1 MENNMNIS
9 PKRKVLSGA
18 RAIALVGITAA
29 TVECAKLALAALP
42 NIEIVTLLLALY
54 GYVFGW
60 YGVMAAFVFVS
71 IEPLIY
77 GFGTWIVSYYIHWP
91 IVALVFM
98 LLGKLKIKNRWII
111 SAVAVILTVGFGVL
125 TSLIDVGL
133 LTGNFDRFFYRFGAL
148 YTSGILFYALQIGCN
163 AVLFPLTFGFLSAK
177 LMRIRKQ
184 FFK

>member
-1 MENNMNIS
+1 MTIS
-9 PKRKVLSGA
+9 PKRRVLTGA

-60 YGVMAAFVFVS
+60 YGVLAAFVFVS

-77 GFGTWIVSYYIHWP
+77 GFGTWVIAYYIHWP
-91 IVALVFM
+91 LVALVFM
-98 LLGKLKIKNRWII
+98 LLGKLKIKNRWLIT
-111 SAVAVILTVGFGVL
+111 SVALVMTVGFGVL

-148 YTSGILFYALQIGCN
+148 YMSGIVFYALQIGCN